1 MRSSIVL
8 AKNAYSRIPT
18 DRHGCNGIPFR
29 LRADCTRQST
39 TRNVRESLSR
49 ISSTCRLANA
59 AKRSESARSSPSSPG
74 LSGNCQES
82 FDAPCLRLG
91 EGLPH
96 PLVVPHGPVHSELAL
111 DGLEPH
117 AVQSQHV
124 ARVRSH
130 QLFEL
135 LLGQLRPR
143 HPFPFQC
150 DDEAKIRIFNGFGS
164 VRATDRPIFS
174 RSVSAY
180 VRTQPVVRKSM
191 PGRERMRA

>member
-59 AKRSESARSSPSSPG
+59 AKRSESARLQSVQSRPVG
-74 LSGNCQES
+74 QLQES

-96 PLVVPHGPVHSELAL
+96 PLVVPHGP
-111 DGLEPH
+111 GPFR
-117 AVQSQHV
+117 
-124 ARVRSH
+124 ARARRTGTTRRPKPACCARTFSPT
-130 QLFEL
+130 
-135 LLGQLRPR
+135 LRAAPWTASTR